1 MKGCEVPIAQIFV
14 TDAMLAEVD
23 AEDRSGLVHYWA
35 EHASAS
41 GRAARAHMTVNIV
54 PVTQQV
60 GAPIPVL
67 AQLSLP
73 DLWQP
78 DQIETLALGLAR
90 TCAQVFRLE
99 AGQVQVLCQCFP
111 SGYVAT
117 AEAVERW

>member
-1 MKGCEVPIAQIFV
+1 MPIAQIFV

-35 EHASAS
+35 EHASDS

-67 AQLSLP
+67 
-73 DLWQP
+73 
-78 DQIETLALGLAR
+78 
-90 TCAQVFRLE
+90 
-99 AGQVQVLCQCFP
+99 CQFFP